1 MTGQQYREA
10 REAIPASQ
18 ASVAKLLGGDDA
30 HIGTT
35 REGGGARSSACD
47 SLSGGVFRFFV
58 HFRGECQGEAEEDVL
73 RSCTWMNANENHT

>member
-47 SLSGGVFRFFV
+47 SLSGGVFRFSSIFAAYAKGKLKRM
-58 HFRGECQGEAEEDVL
+58 FCGPALG
-73 RSCTWMNANENHT
+73 

>member
-35 REGGGARSSACD
+35 REGVR
-47 SLSGGVFRFFV
+47 
-58 HFRGECQGEAEEDVL
+58 EAEL
-73 RSCTWMNANENHT
+73 AIHCLAAFFGFSSIFAANAKGKLKRMFCGPALG